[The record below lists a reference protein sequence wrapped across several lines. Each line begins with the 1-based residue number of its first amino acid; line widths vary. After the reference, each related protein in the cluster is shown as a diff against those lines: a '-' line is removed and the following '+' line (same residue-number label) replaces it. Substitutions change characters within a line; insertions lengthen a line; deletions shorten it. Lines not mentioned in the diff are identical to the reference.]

1 MRAIE
6 SRSWSTAGMRWKTP
20 AGSPSSTSPHP
31 RLHRSRRPLPRGRRL
46 LGDSLADG
54 MNLTAQDITAHHAT
68 HRTGVLILSRHAGVA
83 QHLGTAAV

>member
-1 MRAIE
+1 
-6 SRSWSTAGMRWKTP
+6 
-20 AGSPSSTSPHP
+20 
-31 RLHRSRRPLPRGRRL
+31 
-46 LGDSLADG
+46 